1 MVLKNRLKYSKVIIL
16 IVLTVDNSLYIVG
29 LDKNIDGDAL
39 MRLTDNDISQL
50 FLEVNEDGTIQE
62 PTIGIKSRFRTKLM
76 QWKMNN
82 TKDE

>member
-1 MVLKNRLKYSKVIIL
+1 MALKNRLKYSKVIIL
-16 IVLTVDNSLYIVG
+16 IALTVGNSLYIVG
-29 LDKNIDGDAL
+29 LDKNIDGNAL

-82 TKDE
+82 TKHE